1 MSYDICVL
9 EMKNIAMQACM
20 HLQKIKCEGYLTHL
34 LVYIKRVVPN
44 NRCLYFEMQRDWLV
58 LIK

>member
-1 MSYDICVL
+1 MCVL

-20 HLQKIKCEGYLTHL
+20 HLKKIKCEGYLTHI
-34 LVYIKRVVPN
+34 LVDIKRVVPN

>member
-1 MSYDICVL
+1 
-9 EMKNIAMQACM
+9 MKNIAMQACM
-20 HLQKIKCEGYLTHL
+20 HLKKIKCEGYLTHI
-34 LVYIKRVVPN
+34 LVDIKPN